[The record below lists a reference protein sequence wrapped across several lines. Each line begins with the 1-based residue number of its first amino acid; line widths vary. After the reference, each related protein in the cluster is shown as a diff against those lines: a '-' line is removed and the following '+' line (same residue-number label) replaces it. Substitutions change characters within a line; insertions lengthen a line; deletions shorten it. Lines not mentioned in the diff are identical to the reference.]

1 MKRKVFHGDENRRK
15 KRQWSR
21 QKCGHCEQF
30 LGHTQYHEHRR
41 LYFNSTLNQ
50 WTTVH
55 DLRQKKCEPE
65 DVPGSSSSESEG
77 KISCHSRLLEFP
89 KKRQTLTKAWFP
101 YDRCDRCDRSLRN
114 KTSAIVAI
122 AATTI
127 AEMELFSY
135 LCGRCRC
142 DRWKLVS
149 LWSLWSVRSL
159 NLFFLSDRSDHMDLK
174 RHKRYKTY
182 WWRK

>member
-15 KRQWSR
+15 KRQWNR

-77 KISCHSRLLEFP
+77 KNSCRSKKKGKPLP
-89 KKRQTLTKAWFP
+89 KPGFHMIATIA
-101 YDRCDRCDRSLRN
+101 
-114 KTSAIVAI
+114 VI
-122 AATTI
+122 AAI
-127 AEMELFSY
+127 
-135 LCGRCRC
+135 
-142 DRWKLVS
+142 DR
-149 LWSLWSVRSL
+149 
-159 NLFFLSDRSDHMDLK
+159 
-174 RHKRYKTY
+174 
-182 WWRK
+182 

>member
-1 MKRKVFHGDENRRK
+1 MKRKVFHEDENRRR

-55 DLRQKKCEPE
+55 VLRQKKCEPE

-77 KISCHSRLLEFP
+77 KISCHSCLLEFP
-89 KKRQTLTKAWFP
+89 KKKGKPLPKRGFHMIAT
-101 YDRCDRCDRSLRN
+101 
-114 KTSAIVAI
+114 I
-122 AATTI
+122 AAII
-127 AEMELFSY
+127 AIL
-135 LCGRCRC
+135 
-142 DRWKLVS
+142 WKRPS
-149 LWSLWSVRSL
+149 
-159 NLFFLSDRSDHMDLK
+159 SDRSDCSDID
-174 RHKRYKTY
+174 R
-182 WWRK
+182 

>member
-1 MKRKVFHGDENRRK
+1 MGTRIVGRRDNGAGK
-15 KRQWSR
+15 SVDIVSS
-21 QKCGHCEQF
+21 F
-30 LGHTQYHEHRR
+30 LAIHSITNTVG
-41 LYFNSTLNQ
+41 STLNR

-114 KTSAIVAI
+114 KSSAIVAI

-127 AEMELFSY
+127 AKMELFSY

-149 LWSLWSVRSL
+149 L
-159 NLFFLSDRSDHMDLK
+159 
-174 RHKRYKTY
+174 
-182 WWRK
+182 

>member
-101 YDRCDRCDRSLRN
+101 YDRCDRCDRSL
-114 KTSAIVAI
+114 
-122 AATTI
+122 
-127 AEMELFSY
+127 
-135 LCGRCRC
+135 
-142 DRWKLVS
+142 
-149 LWSLWSVRSL
+149 
-159 NLFFLSDRSDHMDLK
+159 
-174 RHKRYKTY
+174 
-182 WWRK
+182 